1 MRLAAALL
9 AALLPVA
16 GWAAEGRVV
25 AARFG
30 EPTTR
35 YDHGVLG
42 DAVEWGALTITLQ
55 SAAGTSEHTI
65 RLPEPRVFEDVA
77 PRLVDL
83 DRDGSPEVVVVETD
97 LNRGAR
103 LSAWQPGAEAPRVA
117 TPYIG
122 QRHRW
127 LAPLGGADLDGDGFV
142 ELAYVDRPHL
152 AKVLR
157 VWRYREGAFREVAAA
172 EGLTNHRIGWDHI
185 PGGIRECG
193 QGPEMI
199 TADRDWGRVMAS
211 RLTGGRIETRAL
223 GGYSAEAM
231 ASAMACR

>member
-16 GWAAEGRVV
+16 GWTAEARVV
-25 AARFG
+25 AARFA

-42 DAVEWGALTITLQ
+42 DAVEWGALTITVRD
-55 SAAGTSEHTI
+55 GTSSREHTI
-65 RLPEPRVFEDVA
+65 RLPKSRVFEDVA

-83 DRDGSPEVVVVETD
+83 DRDGSPEVLVVETD
-97 LNRGAR
+97 LARGAR
-103 LSAWQPGAEAPRVA
+103 LSAWQPGAAAPFAA
-117 TPYIG
+117 TPFIG

-142 ELAYVDRPHL
+142 EVAYVDRPHL

-157 VWRYREGAFREVAAA
+157 VWRYRDGAFREVAAA

-199 TADRDWGRVMAS
+199 TADGDWGRVMAS
-211 RLTGGRIETRAL
+211 RLIGGGIVSRAL

-231 ASAMACR
+231 ARAMACR

>member
-1 MRLAAALL
+1 
-9 AALLPVA
+9 
-16 GWAAEGRVV
+16 
-25 AARFG
+25 
-30 EPTTR
+30 
-35 YDHGVLG
+35 
-42 DAVEWGALTITLQ
+42 
-55 SAAGTSEHTI
+55 
-65 RLPEPRVFEDVA
+65 
-77 PRLVDL
+77 
-83 DRDGSPEVVVVETD
+83 
-97 LNRGAR
+97 
-103 LSAWQPGAEAPRVA
+103 VA